1 MIRHILLI
9 SAALQKWKHKAK
21 TWLPRIETTPR
32 TLEVLT
38 QCFVNTYWCNN
49 IHSVIDT
56 ELERKQ
62 ITTDFYLHSM
72 VAHIT
77 LPPPALI
84 KKKQNKNYNTNRGKT
99 ESKRKIIH
107 QIRLFV
113 YTKCVLFQKNQL
125 ASCYYDWWKES
136 DSSVYLYYFVKS
148 LIPWLL

>member
-84 KKKQNKNYNTNRGKT
+84 KKNKTKTTIRTEEKQNQK
-99 ESKRKIIH
+99 E
-107 QIRLFV
+107 RLFTKFDCLYTQNV
-113 YTKCVLFQKNQL
+113 YSFKRINLQVAITIGEKRVIVQFT
-125 ASCYYDWWKES
+125 
-136 DSSVYLYYFVKS
+136 YYFVKS